1 MIRQDTM
8 EQIIRSQ
15 QEQIAGL
22 LETNRS
28 LVESNGKLL
37 EQTDALQRKIQELL
51 SQIAWLNRQLF
62 GRRSE
67 KLAALDP
74 NQLSLFDSVPATGQN
89 EDIREEDSGVAVP
102 SQTKPDGK
110 KKESRRN
117 RELLEGLPV
126 VEVVIEP
133 DRVDLDRYR
142 QIGEERTRTLEFEPG
157 RLYVKET
164 VRPKYGL
171 KDNLSLPKEGESGVI
186 IAPLPPSPV
195 YKCLAGST
203 MLAEML
209 LQKYEYHVPFYRQ
222 VKEFR
227 HLGIRLSESTLS
239 GWFKPVCELLR
250 PLYDELVRLVVG
262 CGYVQADETTIRVIS
277 KGKGKADKE
286 YLWMVRAVMEKL
298 VIFHYDDGS
307 RSGQTIRKLLKDF
320 KGYLQSDGYSAY
332 NVFEGTEGVCL
343 IACLAHIRRH
353 FEMALEENRSLAEHA
368 LKTIQEIY
376 RIEHFA
382 DSREYTTEERREL
395 RLCQSVPL
403 LDSFEKWME
412 GTYVKVPPKSRMGQ
426 AISYAYPLWPRMK
439 ACLKDGNIKID
450 NNLAENAIRPLTLS
464 RKNFLF
470 CGNHEAAE
478 NTAVICS
485 LLATCKAQEVNP
497 REWLNDVIARLPYY
511 QEKDSGKDIRE
522 LLPDVWKLKKSN
534 ENPIEV

>member
-1 MIRQDTM
+1 MV
-8 EQIIRSQ
+8 
-15 QEQIAGL
+15 L
-22 LETNRS
+22 YPNKLP
-28 LVESNGKLL
+28 ES
-37 EQTDALQRKIQELL
+37 ER
-51 SQIAWLNRQLF
+51 
-62 GRRSE
+62 
-67 KLAALDP
+67 
-74 NQLSLFDSVPATGQN
+74 VC
-89 EDIREEDSGVAVP
+89 SG
-102 SQTKPDGK
+102 
-110 KKESRRN
+110 
-117 RELLEGLPV
+117 
-126 VEVVIEP
+126 I
-133 DRVDLDRYR
+133 
-142 QIGEERTRTLEFEPG
+142 
-157 RLYVKET
+157 
-164 VRPKYGL
+164 
-171 KDNLSLPKEGESGVI
+171 
-186 IAPLPPSPV
+186 
-195 YKCLAGST
+195 C
-203 MLAEML
+203 
-209 LQKYEYHVPFYRQ
+209 
-222 VKEFR
+222 
-227 HLGIRLSESTLS
+227 
-239 GWFKPVCELLR
+239 
-250 PLYDELVRLVVG
+250 
-262 CGYVQADETTIRVIS
+262 IRVIS